1 MNKQQIIADYQE
13 RIGICIFDG
22 GLSEEEAKAVA
33 LRQIIEDFGG
43 EAVSII
49 KGKIV

>member
-1 MNKQQIIADYQE
+1 MNKQQIIEDYQE

-33 LRQIIEDFGG
+33 LRQIIEEYG
-43 EAVSII
+43 EKAKQLI
-49 KGKIV
+49 KLGE